1 MKKVIILTPNQNA
14 LDKDELREFVEFAK
28 NNDMQIIGVAHYPF
42 LSAINHP
49 KEFVNTLYNEKE
61 VNTYLVNDEILLDSN
76 AYNDGVLF
84 EKLKE
89 ANIHIYHNKY
99 ETELV
104 DLWNALD
111 DSIREL
117 LKNAV
122 EYAKVKMNEHNA
134 MVITRD
140 RSQKDVDELIHS
152 IEGKGLISIVEMNA
166 YISEMKDILE
176 EDIRKNSIDEVI
188 IIDRELMTSEL
199 IEDLEMLSKK
209 YEFQIYDI
217 DRYMMRQQS
226 IDQMMVN

>member
-1 MKKVIILTPNQNA
+1 MKKAIILTPKQTS
-14 LDKDELREFVEFAK
+14 LKEDELRDFVEFAK

-49 KEFVNTLYNEKE
+49 KEFVYTLSRQEE
-61 VNTYLVNDEILLDSN
+61 VNTYIVDDEILIDSN

-84 EKLKE
+84 EELKK
-89 ANIHIYHNKY
+89 ANIHVYHSKY

-122 EYAKVKMNEHNA
+122 EYAKAKMNEHNA
-134 MVITRD
+134 MIITND
-140 RSQKDVDELIHS
+140 KNQKNVDALINN
-152 IEGKGLISIVEMNA
+152 IEGKGMISIVEMNA

-176 EDIRKNSIDEVI
+176 RNIRENNIDEVI
-188 IIDRELMTSEL
+188 VLDRELMTSEL
-199 IEDLEMLSKK
+199 SDDMEILAEK
-209 YEFQIYDI
+209 YGFRLYDADHYTMKEQNI
-217 DRYMMRQQS
+217 N
-226 IDQMMVN
+226 QMMLN

>member
-14 LDKDELREFVEFAK
+14 LDKDELKEFVEFAK
-28 NNDMQIIGVAHYPF
+28 NNDMQITGVAHYPF

-49 KEFVNTLYNEKE
+49 KEFVNTLSNEKE

-76 AYNDGVLF
+76 AYNDGILF

-89 ANIHIYHNKY
+89 GNINIYHNKY

-122 EYAKVKMNEHNA
+122 EYAKAKMNEHNA

-176 EDIRKNSIDEVI
+176 RNIRENNIDEVI
-188 IIDRELMTSEL
+188 ILDRELMTSEL
-199 IEDLEMLSKK
+199 INDMEMLAEK
-209 YEFQIYDI
+209 YEFRLYDADHYTMKEQNI
-217 DRYMMRQQS
+217 NQLML
-226 IDQMMVN
+226 N

>member
-76 AYNDGVLF
+76 AYNDGILF
-84 EKLKE
+84 EKLKK

-104 DLWNALD
+104 NLWNALD

-122 EYAKVKMNEHNA
+122 EYAKAKMNEHNA

-176 EDIRKNSIDEVI
+176 RNIRENNIDEVI
-188 IIDRELMTSEL
+188 VLDRELMTSEL
-199 IEDLEMLSKK
+199 IDDMEILAEKYGFRLYDADHYTMKEQNINQLML
-209 YEFQIYDI
+209 
-217 DRYMMRQQS
+217 
-226 IDQMMVN
+226 N

>member
-84 EKLKE
+84 EELKK
-89 ANIHIYHNKY
+89 ADIHVYHSKY
-99 ETELV
+99 ETELKNI
-104 DLWNALD
+104 WSALNNMMKG
-111 DSIREL
+111 L
-117 LKNAV
+117 LKDAV
-122 EYAKVKMNEHNA
+122 AYAKEKMNEHNA
-134 MVITRD
+134 MVITND
-140 RSQKDVDELIHS
+140 KNQKDVDELINN
-152 IEGKGLISIVEMNA
+152 IEGKGMISIVEMQA

-199 IEDLEMLSKK
+199 IEDMEMLSKK

-226 IDQMMVN
+226 VDQMMVN

>member
-99 ETELV
+99 ETELA
-104 DLWNALD
+104 DIWNALD
-111 DSIREL
+111 DNIREL

-122 EYAKVKMNEHNA
+122 EYAKAKMNEHNA

-176 EDIRKNSIDEVI
+176 RNIRENNIDEVI
-188 IIDRELMTSEL
+188 ILDQELMTSEL
-199 IEDLEMLSKK
+199 IDDMEMLAEK
-209 YEFQIYDI
+209 YRFRLYDVDHYKMKEQNI
-217 DRYMMRQQS
+217 NQLML
-226 IDQMMVN
+226 N